1 MQMIKRAMKKNK
13 AVQGDTEYQ
22 TERGQQ
28 LHILWSRKA
37 SLRRRHLNTDL
48 NKEGRK
54 RNAIW
59 EMACQR
65 GEQQVQTPQ
74 DGTEPLMHSKNKKEA
89 LMVSAEE

>member
-1 MQMIKRAMKKNK
+1 MKKNK

-59 EMACQR
+59 EMAC
-65 GEQQVQTPQ
+65 
-74 DGTEPLMHSKNKKEA
+74 
-89 LMVSAEE
+89 